1 MKLDKYT
8 FGVGDRFGRQGRAQ
22 LSAFKEARKRGLD
35 VVPVWN
41 KSNREHEII
50 GTAPGSVREEAD
62 EAVSSLGWTGN
73 YYVDADHIGLA
84 NVDEFMEASD
94 FFTLDVA
101 ELIGKP
107 ARPDDIDHFVQHC
120 SRFTG
125 KLDIPG
131 IEGELSVTSEEI
143 RRIAETFLAAVKE
156 AGRIY
161 RHIESRK
168 GAGNFVIEVSM
179 DEAEAAQKPAE
190 LFFIL
195 AAVAHERIPAQT
207 IAPKFT
213 GRFNKGVDYVGDVNV
228 FAGEFESD
236 IAVIAYAVKEFDLP
250 GNLKLSV
257 HSGSDKF
264 SIYEPMRNALKKHD
278 AGVHIKTAGTTW
290 LEELIGLA
298 EAEGRG
304 LSIAKQVYA
313 QSLKRYDELCGPYAP
328 VIDINKDNLPELDE
342 VQGWGGEDFAVALR
356 HDRDCKD
363 YNPDFRQLL
372 HVAYK
377 VAAEMG
383 ADYTRA
389 LEEFE
394 ESIAGNVREN
404 IYSRHMGPL
413 FGITNSA

>member
-1 MKLDKYT
+1 
-8 FGVGDRFGRQGRAQ
+8 
-22 LSAFKEARKRGLD
+22 
-35 VVPVWN
+35 
-41 KSNREHEII
+41 
-50 GTAPGSVREEAD
+50 
-62 EAVSSLGWTGN
+62 
-73 YYVDADHIGLA
+73 
-84 NVDEFMEASD
+84 
-94 FFTLDVA
+94 
-101 ELIGKP
+101 
-107 ARPDDIDHFVQHC
+107 
-120 SRFTG
+120 
-125 KLDIPG
+125 
-131 IEGELSVTSEEI
+131 
-143 RRIAETFLAAVKE
+143 
-156 AGRIY
+156 
-161 RHIESRK
+161 
-168 GAGNFVIEVSM
+168 
-179 DEAEAAQKPAE
+179 
-190 LFFIL
+190 
-195 AAVAHERIPAQT
+195 
-207 IAPKFT
+207 
-213 GRFNKGVDYVGDVNV
+213 V